1 MKRSLFIILGTLCFA
16 IAGKAQ
22 GSDVSVQKKNTG
34 YRILND
40 TMEAVKDSMT
50 FEQRVEMINRM
61 KRKQDTKLLRFE
73 AGITGGFCDANES
86 SYMVELTFA
95 YYPLTYAGVSCGIEW
110 NDNHG
115 DRPLIDRYEDDE
127 YDPKRVIKINLTP
140 GLAFRTPTLWLSKRR
155 AAGLM
160 LHCEPGLCI
169 TPFYN
174 DRVSFT
180 EIKDAQGVGH
190 PASYT
195 DELYGN
201 VTTRTVRNHGGK
213 WLAWRIK
220 SALTFRSG
228 DVFLSLGWLTSDFNI
243 ENGRNNIR

>member
-1 MKRSLFIILGTLCFA
+1 MKRSLFIILGALCFA

-22 GSDVSVQKKNTG
+22 GSDVSVQKKNTD
-34 YRILND
+34 YSFLND
-40 TMEAVKDSMT
+40 TVEAVKDSMT

-61 KRKQDTKLLRFE
+61 KLKQDTKLLRYV
-73 AGITGGFCDANES
+73 AGITGGLCDANES

-115 DRPLIDRYEDDE
+115 DRPLIERYEDDE
-127 YDPKRVIKINLTP
+127 YDPKRIIQINLTP

-155 AAGLM
+155 TAGLM

-174 DRVSFT
+174 DIVSFT

-228 DVFLSLGWLTSDFNI
+228 DVFLSWDG
-243 ENGRNNIR
+243 

>member
-1 MKRSLFIILGTLCFA
+1 MKRSLFIILGALCFA

-40 TMEAVKDSMT
+40 TVEAVKDSMT

-61 KRKQDTKLLRFE
+61 KLKQDTKLLRYV
-73 AGITGGFCDANES
+73 AGITGGLCDANED

-115 DRPLIDRYEDDE
+115 DRPLIERYEDDE

-140 GLAFRTPTLWLSKRR
+140 GLACTLLLLDLEE
-155 AAGLM
+155 A
-160 LHCEPGLCI
+160 
-169 TPFYN
+169 
-174 DRVSFT
+174 
-180 EIKDAQGVGH
+180 
-190 PASYT
+190 
-195 DELYGN
+195 
-201 VTTRTVRNHGGK
+201 
-213 WLAWRIK
+213 
-220 SALTFRSG
+220 
-228 DVFLSLGWLTSDFNI
+228 
-243 ENGRNNIR
+243 

>member
-1 MKRSLFIILGTLCFA
+1 MKRSLFIILGALCFA

-34 YRILND
+34 YSILND
-40 TMEAVKDSMT
+40 TVEAVKDSMT

-61 KRKQDTKLLRFE
+61 KLKQDTKLLRYV
-73 AGITGGFCDANES
+73 AGITGGLCDANES

-115 DRPLIDRYEDDE
+115 DRPLIERYEDDE

-155 AAGLM
+155 TAGLM
-160 LHCEPGLCI
+160 LHCEP
-169 TPFYN
+169 
-174 DRVSFT
+174 
-180 EIKDAQGVGH
+180 
-190 PASYT
+190 
-195 DELYGN
+195 
-201 VTTRTVRNHGGK
+201 
-213 WLAWRIK
+213 
-220 SALTFRSG
+220 
-228 DVFLSLGWLTSDFNI
+228 
-243 ENGRNNIR
+243 

>member
-40 TMEAVKDSMT
+40 TVEAVKDSMT

-61 KRKQDTKLLRFE
+61 KRKQDTKLLRYV
-73 AGITGGFCDANES
+73 AGITGGLCDANEN

-115 DRPLIDRYEDDE
+115 DRPLLERYEDDE

-160 LHCEPGLCI
+160 LQCEPGLCI
-169 TPFYN
+169 TPFLMIGYLLQKS
-174 DRVSFT
+174 RTHKGWGILHLIRMSFM
-180 EIKDAQGVGH
+180 AM
-190 PASYT
+190 
-195 DELYGN
+195 
-201 VTTRTVRNHGGK
+201 
-213 WLAWRIK
+213 
-220 SALTFRSG
+220 
-228 DVFLSLGWLTSDFNI
+228 
-243 ENGRNNIR
+243 

>member
-1 MKRSLFIILGTLCFA
+1 MKRSLFIILGALCFA

-22 GSDVSVQKKNTG
+22 GSDVSVQKKNTD
-34 YRILND
+34 YSFLND
-40 TMEAVKDSMT
+40 TVEAVKDSMT

-61 KRKQDTKLLRFE
+61 KLKQDTKLLRYV
-73 AGITGGFCDANES
+73 AGITGGLCDANES

-115 DRPLIDRYEDDE
+115 DRPLIERYEDDE

-155 AAGLM
+155 ATGLM

-169 TPFYN
+169 TPFCN
-174 DRVSFT
+174 DKVKFT

-195 DELYGN
+195 DEL
-201 VTTRTVRNHGGK
+201 
-213 WLAWRIK
+213 LAM
-220 SALTFRSG
+220 
-228 DVFLSLGWLTSDFNI
+228 
-243 ENGRNNIR
+243 